1 MMPVEPVQLSW
12 VIILSGMVFRGD
24 TLNRSSVSWAN
35 VAASVKWPPEALF
48 LVVVTIK
55 PARAN
60 NAIDKMTKAT
70 SISIKVKPF
79 VFLKGFKV

>member
-1 MMPVEPVQLSW
+1 
-12 VIILSGMVFRGD
+12 
-24 TLNRSSVSWAN
+24 

-48 LVVVTIK
+48 LVVETIK

-60 NAIDKMTKAT
+60 NAIDKMTNAT

-79 VFLKGFKV
+79 LFLEGFKVQSPEGDFDFRYCKTYTNASPSLTLKPKWIRA